1 LQKQVEYLHKLTEEG
16 QQVLEKL
23 VGEAKKERQ
32 TEAKNNNN
40 KEISLNTYIYTYIPP
55 RATLR
60 LGAARASGF
69 GLKFRQHQIHLCLPQ
84 DLLAV

>member
-1 LQKQVEYLHKLTEEG
+1 MQKQVEYLHKLTEEG

-40 KEISLNTYIYTYIPP
+40 KEISLNTYIYTSQGHASSG
-55 RATLR
+55 R
-60 LGAARASGF
+60 RASVGF
-69 GLKFRQHQIHLCLPQ
+69 WPQ
-84 DLLAV
+84 VPATSDPPVPAPGSPRGVR